1 MNEALRAVAELKA
14 EGIGFG
20 RGGRCEDVYAA
31 LRLGDDAVLIADLPR
46 KGRGRAS
53 ERRGVAVAIGKTCCC
68 SPLSGGGHG
77 KRNGPPQTA
86 ILGRVPVR
94 QCTITTDALS
104 FRARSSMQDV
114 VRCVKHSL
122 TRTRYY

>member
-53 ERRGVAVAIGKTCCC
+53 ERRGVAVVIWEDVLLFPVVRRRAWQTQRSATNSDLRKGAC
-68 SPLSGGGHG
+68 SPMHDNDG
-77 KRNGPPQTA
+77 
-86 ILGRVPVR
+86 
-94 QCTITTDALS
+94 CTIVSRSLQLDA
-104 FRARSSMQDV
+104 
-114 VRCVKHSL
+114 RCS
-122 TRTRYY
+122 